1 MQTNQQTFT
10 QSQWGNW
17 TPYIMPAAVHRTP
30 GYGYESQLQGHCCSC
45 CMPSFKSLLLDQEI
59 IITNGGDFPCRRL
72 DISHYNQWRW
82 FSLQKVRY
90 ILWESLEIGHMTCNC
105 SNPAKKAVVLL
116 CVNII
121 LLCSLKAGLCA
132 CRRLRRDLDWP
143 THQTTAW
150 RVPHGIQTTSDLS
163 PVESRDSSINVY
175 ACYSLLEY

>member
-59 IITNGGDFPCRRL
+59 IITNGGDFPRRRL
-72 DISHYNQWRW
+72 DISHYNQWGW

-90 ILWESLEIGHMTCNC
+90 IVWESLEIGHMTCNC

-121 LLCSLKAGLCA
+121 LLCSLLPSVLWRCWLGSRKGIRPVKNWAVGCWHGYLSGA
-132 CRRLRRDLDWP
+132 RCRLAYGPADATA
-143 THQTTAW
+143 TH
-150 RVPHGIQTTSDLS
+150 
-163 PVESRDSSINVY
+163 
-175 ACYSLLEY
+175 CLLLQ